1 MVLNHGKKNYIYGER
16 IMDLKKLDSISA
28 SEEGKWVDILDG
40 DGNKTG
46 IRIKCKGIDSKAF
59 KSQSTAI
66 RKYVQKQKEKGASED
81 QDVMDEKSYIMLASC
96 TLDWEEIEE
105 DGAEIKFSLENAK
118 YLYSSYPVIANQ
130 VASFVMDRS
139 RFLEI

>member
-1 MVLNHGKKNYIYGER
+1 
-16 IMDLKKLDSISA
+16 MDLKKLDSVTA

-46 IRIKCKGIDSKAF
+46 IRIKVKGVDSKEF
-59 KSQSTAI
+59 KAQSTAI
-66 RKYVQKQKEKGASED
+66 RKYVQKQKEKGANED
-81 QDVMDEKSYIMLASC
+81 PDVMDEKSYIMLASV

-105 DGAEIKFSLENAK
+105 DGEELVFSLENAK

-130 VASFVMDRS
+130 VASFVMSRS
-139 RFLEI
+139 NFLGV